1 MAYEMQKVNS
11 HGANTP
17 TLRTFIATDTSIVK
31 GALCGF
37 ASGKLVLA
45 QGTGIVPRCIA
56 LETASTN
63 DDTVL
68 CEMLDPLCI
77 IKAHCTGAV
86 VVGTQYGI
94 KSDGLEIKHDDTT
107 YMKVVIITYD
117 STTGYAEAMITAW
130 RLAA

>member
-1 MAYEMQKVNS
+1 MAYEIEKVNAQGS
-11 HGANTP
+11 MAP

-31 GALCGF
+31 GSLCGF
-37 ASGKLVLA
+37 TSGKLVLA

-56 LETASTN
+56 LEAASAA

-68 CEMLDPLCI
+68 CEMLDLTAV

-107 YMKVVIITYD
+107 YMKVVILEYD